1 MTMLYSSEHKV
12 VVYDAPDPGRILAII
27 PDARP
32 LNGHAVIVPH
42 TMHNM
47 QIMRHIGFPAY
58 SPLLTEYDWPR
69 NPFKV
74 PQPFAHQKQMAA
86 FMTLHPRCFNLSEM
100 RTGKTLATLWAVDYL
115 MRLGF
120 IRKCLILSPLSTIYR
135 VWENEIVNNFMG
147 LRSHRVLYGSRDDR
161 TAALNEP
168 ADFYIC
174 NHDGLGVG
182 SNKSNRG
189 MQLGELAALVRGN
202 KSVEGSGGAGEIDC
216 VVVDEGSVYKDSGTN
231 RYKVLRQVLADKPY
245 VYWLTGTPTP
255 VEPTNA
261 WAQARIVRKDYAE
274 SYKSLQERTMMR
286 ISQFKWVPK
295 REGTAIAA
303 QVLQPSIRFTR
314 AECFGKESPQ
324 LETYDV
330 ELSPEQKKAYEQMKQ
345 ELRTQVGGG
354 VINAINEATLRTK
367 LLQIVC
373 GAVYG
378 PEHEVHRIDCEPRLA
393 ALEDVISESASK
405 IIVFAPLTSVVNLL
419 YHELAKHYTVER
431 ITGNVS
437 AGKRNDIFRNF
448 SEADN
453 PRIIV
458 ADPGCMAHG
467 LDLSTADTIV
477 WFGPIDKPEIYQ
489 QANAR
494 IEGPKQKNQMLIVR
508 LAATQIER
516 EAYRRLDAREKMQG
530 MILTMIKDGLV

>member
-1 MTMLYSSEHKV
+1 MLYSAQHKV
-12 VVYDAPDPGRILAII
+12 MVYDTPDAARVMSII

-47 QIMRHIGFPAY
+47 QLMRYIGFPAY
-58 SPLLTEYDWPR
+58 SPILTSYDWPR

-74 PQPFAHQKQMAA
+74 PQPFSHQLQMAA

-120 IRKCLILSPLSTIYR
+120 IRKCLIMSPLSTIYR
-135 VWENEIVNNFMG
+135 VWENEIKNNFIG
-147 LRSHRVLYGSRDDR
+147 LRSHRVLYGSRSDR
-161 TAALNEP
+161 LDAFHSE
-168 ADFYIC
+168 ADFYII

-189 MQLGELAALVRGN
+189 MQLGELAGLIRESRSVDGN
-202 KSVEGSGGAGEIDC
+202 SGIDC
-216 VVVDEGSVYKDSGTN
+216 VVIDEGSVYKDSATN
-231 RYKVLRQVLADKPY
+231 RYKVLKQVLAEKPY

-261 WAQARIVRKDYAE
+261 WAQARIVRKDYTE
-274 SYKSLQERTMMR
+274 SFKNLQDRTMMR

-295 REGTAIAA
+295 REGAAIAA
-303 QVLQPSIRFTR
+303 QVLQPAIRFTR

-324 LETYDV
+324 METYDV
-330 ELSPEQKKAYEQMKQ
+330 ELSPAQKKAYDQLKQ
-345 ELRTQVGGG
+345 ELRTQVGQGI
-354 VINAINEATLRTK
+354 INAINEATLRTK
-367 LLQIVC
+367 LLQVVC

-378 PEHEVHRIDCEPRLA
+378 PDHDVHRIDCEPRLA
-393 ALEDVISESASK
+393 ALEDIISEAASK

-419 YHELAKHYTVER
+419 YHELSKHYTVER

-437 AGKRNDIFRNF
+437 AGKRNTIFQAF
-448 SEADN
+448 CETAN
-453 PRIIV
+453 PRILV

-467 LDLSTADTIV
+467 LDLSAADTIV
-477 WFGPIDKPEIYQ
+477 WFGPTDKPEIYQ

-494 IEGPKQKNQMLIVR
+494 IEGPKQVNQMLIVR
-508 LAATQIER
+508 LAATSIER

-530 MILTMIKDGLV
+530 LVLTLIKDGLV